1 PYRFPPEEVNTKLLD
16 IKVNVG
22 RTGRVT
28 PYAVLEPVRVAGS
41 TVGFAT
47 LHNAGEIARKGVL
60 IGDTVVIRKAGD
72 VIPEVVSPVVALRDG
87 SERPFEMPT
96 HCPECGTELRYEKEG
111 DADIRCPNLDC
122 PAQLTRKLEYIAS
135 RGVLDIEALG
145 ERAAVALVESKAV
158 TSPAD
163 LFHLDAE
170 RLSRVDF
177 FRYPD
182 GHFRA
187 NAQRWRWWRRMR
199 SRAAPISL
207 SVTRTG

>member
-1 PYRFPPEEVNTKLLD
+1 MIKVDEISVQRRLGSTSRAPRWAVAYKFPPEEVNTKLLD

-111 DADIRCPNLDC
+111 DADIRCP
-122 PAQLTRKLEYIAS
+122 TSIARRSS
-135 RGVLDIEALG
+135 RG
-145 ERAAVALVESKAV
+145 SSN
-158 TSPAD
+158 TSPAGVCST
-163 LFHLDAE
+163 
-170 RLSRVDF
+170 SR
-177 FRYPD
+177 RW
-182 GHFRA
+182 A
-187 NAQRWRWWRRMR
+187 NGRRWRWWSRKR
-199 SRAAPISL
+199 SRAPPISL
-207 SVTRTG
+207 ILTRTG